1 MNKEY
6 IEREA
11 ALKQFDEN
19 KPENWTNS
27 DAEIQEQFDHS
38 FYRGLVENVPTADV
52 AEVRHGR
59 WEWYVEPRYDL
70 YSCDENFGYRCSE
83 CEVWAG
89 EYGVDDDIYEEP
101 PTHILYYC
109 PNCGAKMDGK
119 GEGDV

>member
-1 MNKEY
+1 MAEY
-6 IEREA
+6 ISREA
-11 ALKQFDEN
+11 AKERFKCIAIVGTDYIMERLD
-19 KPENWTNS
+19 
-27 DAEIQEQFDHS
+27 D
-38 FYRGLVENVPTADV
+38 VPAADV
-52 AEVRHGR
+52 VEVRHGR

-83 CEVWAG
+83 CHVFAG

-119 GEGDV
+119 GDTK